1 MKGTIGTNTYLFS
14 LFPKKISS
22 KIKPV
27 KLSREVKVRLKWIEH
42 YQKTRNISK
51 TCRHY
56 GISRTRFYK
65 WYKRYQREGIEGLYD
80 RPRTPKN
87 KRKPT
92 VRNKYQQIIIKVRK
106 KHPTWSKEKIA
117 KYLEVEKEIK
127 VSPST
132 VYRVL
137 KQTNLIERVKK

>member
-51 TCRHY
+51 TCRYY
-56 GISRTRFYK
+56 GISRTTFYK
-65 WYKRYQREGIEGLYD
+65 WYKRYQKEGIEGLYD

-106 KHPTWSKEKIA
+106 KHPTW
-117 KYLEVEKEIK
+117 
-127 VSPST
+127 
-132 VYRVL
+132 
-137 KQTNLIERVKK
+137 